1 MNLRRLKFRTRFKP
15 GQVVRLDGWAYT
27 VAETIRIDNCEIVHV
42 YTKFR
47 WKFGPDISDRTVTA
61 KQLVLMRGAK

>member
-1 MNLRRLKFRTRFKP
+1 MNLRRQKFRTRFKA
-15 GQVVRLDGWAYT
+15 GQVVRLDGRVYR
-27 VAETIRIDNCEIVHV
+27 VAEIIRIDNCEIVHA

-47 WKFGPDISDRTVTA
+47 WSFFSDISARTVTA